1 MGCEQYREALSARL
15 DGEEDVTERAVTDR
29 HLANCAECRA
39 WLESATTLNRYARTS
54 LVPTPP
60 LEIDEALLAAAPG
73 PGRARLGR
81 ALRIGLGVVGVAQFL
96 LGTAQ
101 IAGIGDTAHPHGL
114 EAVLGGGPNHL
125 WHESAAW
132 NVALGAGFAWIALRR
147 TRPLGLVPTLTAFVA
162 VLTLLSTNDVIAGRV
177 DAGRILSHTL
187 IVAGYLII
195 LGLSRPAFDTGE
207 PPRRSGPGRGTT
219 WRVTFEEQEERPAP
233 PRLRLLR
240 NPSATARITTAF
252 TVRSGDNRVPAAER
266 RQDRRHDRAA

>member
-15 DGEEDVTERAVTDR
+15 DGEEEVAERAATER
-29 HLANCAECRA
+29 HLAGCAECRA

-54 LVPTPP
+54 LVPAAP
-60 LEIDEALLAAAPG
+60 LEIDQVLLDAAPG
-73 PGRARLGR
+73 PRRARLGR
-81 ALRIGLGVVGVAQFL
+81 ALWIALGVVGVAQFL
-96 LGTAQ
+96 LGAAQ
-101 IAGIGDTAHPHGL
+101 IAGVGVVDTAHSHGL

-147 TRPLGLVPTLTAFVA
+147 TRPQGLLPTLTAFVA

-177 DAGRILSHTL
+177 DAERILSHGL

-195 LGLSRPAFDTGE
+195 LGLSRLVFDSGE
-207 PPRRSGPGRGTT
+207 PPSRSGPGDRTA
-219 WRVTFEEQEERPAP
+219 WRVTFEEDERPAP

-240 NPSATARITTAF
+240 APSATARVTTAS
-252 TVRSGDNRVPAAER
+252 TVRLGGGHAA
-266 RQDRRHDRAA
+266 DRRHDRAA